1 MSGDKLAYNYI
12 RKYDEDVVEIVYD
25 SSVPK
30 MLTDDVL
37 RLLTEGLG
45 DAIYALD
52 DTPLEKRL
60 VQLLKLRGRKICVAE
75 SFHGPAAFLGASYPC
90 PAPARC
96 TSKD

>member
-1 MSGDKLAYNYI
+1 
-12 RKYDEDVVEIVYD
+12 
-25 SSVPK
+25 

-75 SFHGPAAFLGASYPC
+75 SFTGGGVSRRIGIYAENGRRRFG
-90 PAPARC
+90 
-96 TSKD
+96 

>member
-52 DTPLEKRL
+52 DTPLEKTARAAFKTAR
-60 VQLLKLRGRKICVAE
+60 QKDLRGGTPSRA
-75 SFHGPAAFLGASYPC
+75 AAFLGASYPC

>member
-37 RLLTEGLG
+37 RLLTEG
-45 DAIYALD
+45 
-52 DTPLEKRL
+52 
-60 VQLLKLRGRKICVAE
+60 
-75 SFHGPAAFLGASYPC
+75 
-90 PAPARC
+90 
-96 TSKD
+96 